1 MGLMNLP
8 LVFRL
13 QAVINAINGVIFWL
27 ASAAML
33 EMAIMETTIDLVIMA
48 QVFTTMFIVIAIV
61 GWQLPGLAGDNL
73 AKAAKTF
80 IIVNLIWSATLVCHL
95 LTGAISGNTPVINIA
110 LNLLFA
116 LLYYLKSR

>member
-1 MGLMNLP
+1 MGFMNLP
-8 LVFRL
+8 FVFRL

-33 EMAIMETTIDLVIMA
+33 EMANMEETIDLVTMA
-48 QVFTTMFIVIAIV
+48 QAFATMFIVIAIV
-61 GWQLPGLAGDNL
+61 GWQLPGLAGDNIT
-73 AKAAKTF
+73 KAAKTF
-80 IIVNLIWSATLVCHL
+80 IIVNLIWLATLVYHL